1 MDGII
6 NLNKPAGITS
16 FDAIRRLKRITGER
30 KMGHLGT
37 LDPMAT
43 GVLPIFLGKMTK
55 LIPYFNLGDKGYQAE
70 VTLGASSNTL
80 DKEGDLTPA
89 PVPPLSAEQIQ
100 AALAGFV
107 GEITQ
112 IPPMYSAIR
121 VQGKRLYELA
131 RAGQE
136 IDRTPRQ
143 VTIYKIENLEID
155 LPRIRFSLLCSK
167 GTYIRSLAA
176 DLGVRLGTQAYLSG
190 LTRYLVGER
199 FRLQESISLDQIEK
213 FSHSSALLGLM
224 DPLSLFGDWNHL
236 VTLGPE
242 EERAVT
248 HGNKIPVAPNRS
260 LDFAPNQ
267 AQCLVSNE
275 AGRLLAAGL
284 LEFSQEGPLYFQPE
298 KVLV

>member
-1 MDGII
+1 VDGII

-16 FDAIRRLKRITGER
+16 FDAIRRLKRVTGER

-70 VTLGASSNTL
+70 VTLGASSTTL
-80 DKEGDLTPA
+80 DKEGELTPV
-89 PVPPLSAEQIQ
+89 PIPPLSQEQVR
-100 AALAGFV
+100 AALESFV
-107 GEITQ
+107 GKVTQ

-131 RAGQE
+131 RVGQE

-143 VTIYKIENLEID
+143 VTIHKIEDLEVD
-155 LPRIRFSLLCSK
+155 LPQIRFTVLCSK
-167 GTYIRSLAA
+167 GTYIRTLAD
-176 DLGVRLGTQAYLSG
+176 DLGEKLGTRAYLSG
-190 LTRYLVGER
+190 LTRHLVGER
-199 FRLQESISLDQIEK
+199 FRLQESIALDQIEK
-213 FSHSSALLGLM
+213 SGQTSALLGLM

-242 EERAVT
+242 EERAVM
-248 HGNKIPVAPNRS
+248 HGNKIPVAPKRS
-260 LDFAPNQ
+260 LDFVPNQ
-267 AQCLVSNE
+267 AQCLITNE